1 VHTNTHTVQVHKCMF
16 VNANMCEHAHM
27 HVNPHIHSC
36 VCTCSNI
43 HRSPEKVLAQ
53 VEKNKKEK
61 YLGPLREQRKNFTPL
76 IYSVDGLAG
85 KEAKSAARKV
95 ARTLSE
101 KWGKTHSV
109 VANFVNTKIA
119 LSLARSLSMCI
130 RNSRNYPLRPCTW
143 VDWTRGGGEFHL
155 HQ

>member
-1 VHTNTHTVQVHKCMF
+1 MF